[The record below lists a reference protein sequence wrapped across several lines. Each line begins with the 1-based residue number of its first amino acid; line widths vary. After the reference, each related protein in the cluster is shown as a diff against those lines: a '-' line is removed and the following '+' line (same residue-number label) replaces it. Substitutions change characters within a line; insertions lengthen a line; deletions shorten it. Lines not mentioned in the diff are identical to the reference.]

1 MLVLYEVSFLAAQES
16 AHADHV
22 SDRFGSWERDLRQ
35 SFLRWERSSSG
46 REPDQGDP
54 KTKEGRPQAAF
65 KEKL

>member
-1 MLVLYEVSFLAAQES
+1 VWRRRHTGAIGIALGDAVV
-16 AHADHV
+16 
-22 SDRFGSWERDLRQ
+22 
-35 SFLRWERSSSG
+35 G